1 MSTDPA
7 NWLRLAIHNWLS
19 GNGSLSALGLSSDD
33 RLAARRWLRN
43 RRIKA
48 AWQLIPGDKFSSR
61 LAALVA
67 AVERVDRVNHG
78 YKHQRV
84 VAPIFIEL
92 EMAAHW
98 GKLPDERQL
107 RSIVSE
113 NNEAF
118 PFQETS
124 NNIILKILNEDEF
137 NDALPAEFNQR
148 ASQSRLRQVAG
159 AAK

>member
-1 MSTDPA
+1 MCIRDS
-7 NWLRLAIHNWLS
+7 
-19 GNGSLSALGLSSDD
+19 
-33 RLAARRWLRN
+33 
-43 RRIKA
+43 IKA

-107 RSIVSE
+107 RTIVSE
-113 NNEAF
+113 TDDSF
-118 PFQETS
+118 YFQETADK
-124 NNIILKILNEDEF
+124 IIAKLFNEEYR
-137 NDALPAEFNQR
+137 NDALPD
-148 ASQSRLRQVAG
+148 
-159 AAK
+159 

>member
-1 MSTDPA
+1 MNTDPA
-7 NWLRLAIHNWLS
+7 DWLRLAIHNWLA

-33 RLAARRWLRN
+33 RQAARRWLRN

-107 RSIVSE
+107 RTIVSE
-113 NNEAF
+113 TDDSF
-118 PFQETS
+118 YFQETAD
-124 NNIILKILNEDEF
+124 KILMKLFHED
-137 NDALPAEFNQR
+137 NTSDALPD
-148 ASQSRLRQVAG
+148 
-159 AAK
+159 

>member
-1 MSTDPA
+1 MNEAD
-7 NWLRLAIHNWLS
+7 WLRLAIHNWLS

-33 RLAARRWLRN
+33 RQAARRWLRN

-48 AWQLIPGDKFSSR
+48 AFNLIPGDRFAAR

-67 AVERVDRVNHG
+67 AIERVDRVNHG
-78 YKHQRV
+78 YRHQRV

-107 RSIVSE
+107 RTIVSE
-113 NNEAF
+113 TDDSF
-118 PFQETS
+118 YFQETAD
-124 NNIILKILNEDEF
+124 KILMKLFHED
-137 NDALPAEFNQR
+137 NTSDALPTEFD
-148 ASQSRLRQVAG
+148 
-159 AAK
+159 

>member
-1 MSTDPA
+1 MNPDPPD
-7 NWLRLAIHNWLS
+7 WLRLAIHNWLA

-33 RLAARRWLRN
+33 RQAARRWLRN

-48 AWQLIPGDKFSSR
+48 AFNLIPGDRFAAR

-67 AVERVDRVNHG
+67 AIERVDRVNHG

-107 RSIVSE
+107 RTIVSE
-113 NNEAF
+113 TDDSF
-118 PFQETS
+118 YFQETAD
-124 NNIILKILNEDEF
+124 KILMKLFHED
-137 NDALPAEFNQR
+137 NTSDAL
-148 ASQSRLRQVAG
+148 SD
-159 AAK
+159 

>member
-1 MSTDPA
+1 MNPDPPD
-7 NWLRLAIHNWLS
+7 WLRLAIHNWLA

-33 RLAARRWLRN
+33 RQAARRWLRN

-118 PFQETS
+118 PFQETV
-124 NNIILKILNEDEF
+124 NRIILKIFHEDDFNEQLSVGTGQE
-137 NDALPAEFNQR
+137 
-148 ASQSRLRQVAG
+148 
-159 AAK
+159 

>member
-1 MSTDPA
+1 MNGPA
-7 NWLRLAIHNWLS
+7 DWLRLAIHRWLDND
-19 GNGSLSALGLSSDD
+19 GELTALGLTADD
-33 RLAARRWLRN
+33 RQAARRWLRN
-43 RRIKA
+43 RRIRN
-48 AWQLIPGDKFSSR
+48 AWNLCPGDKFSSR

-107 RSIVSE
+107 RTIVSE
-113 NNEAF
+113 TDDSF
-118 PFQETS
+118 YFQETADK
-124 NNIILKILNEDEF
+124 IIAKLFNEDCCNEQ
-137 NDALPAEFNQR
+137 LPA
-148 ASQSRLRQVAG
+148 G
-159 AAK
+159 TD

>member
-33 RLAARRWLRN
+33 RQAARRWLRN

-48 AWQLIPGDKFSSR
+48 AFNLIPGDRFAAR

-67 AVERVDRVNHG
+67 AIERVDRVNHG
-78 YKHQRV
+78 YRHQRV

-92 EMAAHW
+92 EMAARW

-107 RSIVSE
+107 RTIVSE
-113 NNEAF
+113 TDDSF
-118 PFQETS
+118 YFQETAD
-124 NNIILKILNEDEF
+124 KILMKLFHED
-137 NDALPAEFNQR
+137 NTSDALPD
-148 ASQSRLRQVAG
+148 
-159 AAK
+159 

>member
-107 RSIVSE
+107 RTIVSE
-113 NNEAF
+113 TDDSF
-118 PFQETS
+118 YFQETADK
-124 NNIILKILNEDEF
+124 IIAKLFNEEYRNDS
-137 NDALPAEFNQR
+137 DALPD
-148 ASQSRLRQVAG
+148 
-159 AAK
+159 